1 MIYML
6 IKLQLEKFFVF
17 MHYSK
22 FETCLVCHNNKKYF
36 KNKMITRY
44 LLFSHFLIL
53 FVCLFNFK
61 FVFPAGTKLS
71 DITEILYISCK
82 VYTLLL
88 LFMIRKIIWRW
99 WAIQTISTHR
109 VTTSWLLYICNL
121 NYWISKKYICAESFQ
136 ISIFHQR
143 ETNAHLSSHLFHVFT
158 SIVVDNKLDDRWNT
172 TNQYNISTIYFSI
185 KQSVSKQL
193 LGFTAMSSATC
204 ISEDRLSVS

>member
-1 MIYML
+1 M
-6 IKLQLEKFFVF
+6 
-17 MHYSK
+17 
-22 FETCLVCHNNKKYF
+22 
-36 KNKMITRY
+36 
-44 LLFSHFLIL
+44 
-53 FVCLFNFK
+53 
-61 FVFPAGTKLS
+61 FVFPAGTQLS
-71 DITEILYISCK
+71 DITEIWYISCK

-136 ISIFHQR
+136 IFHQR
-143 ETNAHLSSHLFHVFT
+143 ETNTHLSSHLFHVFT
-158 SIVVDNKLDDRWNT
+158 SIVVVNKLDDRWNT